1 MATSIG
7 YLAAC
12 GPAVVICG
20 KEVTHVRQDS
30 VVADRSRHDRARGV
44 ERFVSLGPLG
54 LNGREGDPPPGFPVP
69 NLLATRRSAITAA
82 AIVGAMRLDPRVD
95 IGHVHLKVA
104 DIDRSL

>member
-54 LNGREGDPPPGFPVP
+54 LNGREEDPPPGFPG
-69 NLLATRRSAITAA
+69 RIFWQ
-82 AIVGAMRLDPRVD
+82 
-95 IGHVHLKVA
+95 HE
-104 DIDRSL
+104 